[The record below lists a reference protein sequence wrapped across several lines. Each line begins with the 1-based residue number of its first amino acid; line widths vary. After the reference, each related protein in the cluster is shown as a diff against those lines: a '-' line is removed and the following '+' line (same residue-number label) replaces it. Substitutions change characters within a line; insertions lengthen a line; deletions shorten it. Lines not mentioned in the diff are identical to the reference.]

1 MFLPGWVAQVEA
13 AQVEPEVKEGQLL
26 HGANVGGQVLCIPRK
41 LRETQ
46 TEHSSSILRMPQFQ
60 GSHEKLP
67 YCDFFK
73 WVDDSGNDSM
83 ELEDSRLNKLELNNA
98 EVEFKLNYMEMKL
111 NDELQVKL
119 NEHRMKIREQQ
130 RKMIELSMKMVAEF
144 DRVEKEIRLWVGGL
158 GCFFVIVVV
167 GAICIYVGVG

>member
-26 HGANVGGQVLCIPRK
+26 QGANVGGQVLCIPRK

-46 TEHSSSILRMPQFQ
+46 TEHSSDATI
-60 GSHEKLP
+60 
-67 YCDFFK
+67 
-73 WVDDSGNDSM
+73 
-83 ELEDSRLNKLELNNA
+83 SRFELNKLELNNA

-119 NEHRMKIREQQ
+119 NEHGMKIREQQ

-144 DRVEKEIRLWVGGL
+144 DRVEKEIRLL
-158 GCFFVIVVV
+158 GRWASVFAVIVVV
-167 GAICIYVGVG
+167 GAICIYVGGRLE